1 MVENERKETSLAPNF
16 FHLHIHAVRCRCQPC
31 KLKAGIAA
39 DRLLLTS
46 LSRGDP
52 FPGISNRY
60 ATRFPRCRVSPLSS
74 PSTFQNDF
82 SKKMID
88 LGGRVHR
95 NSLKVNFLL
104 VSNNICKKK
113 VHSLLASHI
122 AKERETSLPISSKQ
136 TLALI
141 KGLLFVELEE

>member
-31 KLKAGIAA
+31 KLKAGIAG

-60 ATRFPRCRVSPLSS
+60 ATRFPPFRR
-74 PSTFQNDF
+74 QNDF

-88 LGGRVHR
+88 LGGGVHR
-95 NSLKVNFLL
+95 NSLKVNLLL

-113 VHSLLASHI
+113 KVYSLLYSHLTSR
-122 AKERETSLPISSKQ
+122 KREKRRFRYR
-136 TLALI
+136 AN
-141 KGLLFVELEE
+141 KHWR

>member
-31 KLKAGIAA
+31 KLKAGIAG

-60 ATRFPRCRVSPLSS
+60 ATRFPPFRR
-74 PSTFQNDF
+74 QNDF

-88 LGGRVHR
+88 LGGGVHR
-95 NSLKVNFLL
+95 NSLKVNLLL

-113 VHSLLASHI
+113 KSILSSILISHR
-122 AKERETSLPISSKQ
+122 ERERNIASDIEQ
-136 TLALI
+136 TNT
-141 KGLLFVELEE
+141 GVN

>member
-60 ATRFPRCRVSPLSS
+60 ATRFPPLRR
-74 PSTFQNDF
+74 QNDF

-88 LGGRVHR
+88 LGGAVHR
-95 NSLKVNFLL
+95 NSLKVNLLL

-113 VHSLLASHI
+113 KSLFSPRISHR
-122 AKERETSLPISSKQ
+122 ERERNVASDIEQ
-136 TLALI
+136 TNT
-141 KGLLFVELEE
+141 GVN

>member
-31 KLKAGIAA
+31 KLKAGIAG

-60 ATRFPRCRVSPLSS
+60 ATRFPPFRR
-74 PSTFQNDF
+74 QNDF

-95 NSLKVNFLL
+95 NSLKVNLLL

-113 VHSLLASHI
+113 VHSLFASHI